1 MATLPTAGSMIT
13 NQNNYYN
20 TLSGNAR
27 DVSDEIS
34 ASRNEAVNAYI
45 DAMNNSYAGA
55 ISNMQNATNTGIS
68 ALNQQY
74 QKAYDV
80 NEINRLIAQRQLA
93 EQMENMGLTNSG
105 LNRTQMAALE
115 TQKANANASALQQK
129 NAAANA
135 LRQQLNDYLANIE
148 TQKLQN
154 AANARYNAA
163 NANASTLENLLGNA
177 QNNAASMAQ
186 TQYGAQSSWAEM
198 LAGQDFTAQQNALN
212 RQHELNVAQ
221 ENAKAAQIQADR
233 EAQQRY
239 NNIIVSAQ
247 EKYGDLKD
255 ETALDNYLKKQV
267 ALGYL
272 TTDQADQ
279 IAYGIIED
287 NNLGYK
293 VSDGQV
299 IPIGNVKFIDWPGG
313 EPLGDA
319 GRYKRVDV
327 AGGRRTVWKK
337 V

>member
-55 ISNMQNATNTGIS
+55 IANMQNATNTGIS

-80 NEINRLIAQRQLA
+80 NEINRLIAQRQLS

-115 TQKANANASALQQK
+115 TQKANANASVLQQK

-154 AANARYNAA
+154 EATARYNTANSNAA
-163 NANASTLENLLGNA
+163 TLENLLGNA
-177 QNNAASMAQ
+177 QNNAASLAQ
-186 TQYGAQSSWAEM
+186 TQYGAEASWAEM
-198 LAGQDFTAQQNALN
+198 LAGQDFTAKQNKLSQEFTAQQNALN

-267 ALGYL
+267 ALGKI
-272 TTDQADQ
+272 TNAQAAN
-279 IAYGIIED
+279 IAKAIM
-287 NNLGYK
+287 
-293 VSDGQV
+293 
-299 IPIGNVKFIDWPGG
+299 GG
-313 EPLGDA
+313 ENNNTNNDSLGA
-319 GRYKRVDV
+319 RASAIHRQ
-327 AGGRRTVWKK
+327 
-337 V
+337 

>member
-1 MATLPTAGSMIT
+1 MATLPNASSMIN

-27 DVSDEIS
+27 DISDEIS
-34 ASRNEAVNAYI
+34 TNRNEAVNAYI
-45 DAMNNSYAGA
+45 DAINNSYAGA
-55 ISNMQNATNTGIS
+55 IANMQQATNTGIS

-115 TQKANANASALQQK
+115 TQKANANASVLQQK

-221 ENAKAAQIQADR
+221 ESAKAAQIQADA
-233 EAQQRY
+233 EAKQRY
-239 NNIIVSAQ
+239 DNIIIEAE
-247 EKYGDLKD
+247 EKYGDSKD

-267 ALGYL
+267 ALGKI
-272 TTDQADQ
+272 TNAQAVN
-279 IAYGIIED
+279 IAQAIM
-287 NNLGYK
+287 
-293 VSDGQV
+293 
-299 IPIGNVKFIDWPGG
+299 GG
-313 EPLGDA
+313 ENNNTNVVNVNDSLEA
-319 GRYKRVDV
+319 RASVIHRQ
-327 AGGRRTVWKK
+327 
-337 V
+337 

>member
-1 MATLPTAGSMIT
+1 MATLPNASSMIN

-27 DVSDEIS
+27 NISDEIS
-34 ASRNEAVNAYI
+34 TSRNEAVNAYI
-45 DAMNNSYAGA
+45 DAINNSYAGA
-55 ISNMQNATNTGIS
+55 IANMQQATNTGIS

-115 TQKANANASALQQK
+115 TQKANANASVLQQK

-198 LAGQDFTAQQNALN
+198 LAGQDFTAKQNELN
-212 RQHELNVAQ
+212 RQHEINVAQ
-221 ENAKAAQIQADR
+221 ENAKVAQIQADR

-247 EKYGDLKD
+247 EKYGDSED
-255 ETALDNYLKKQV
+255 ETALDNYLNKQV
-267 ALGYL
+267 ALGL
-272 TTDQADQ
+272 ITREQADN
-279 IAYGIIED
+279 IAYGVMGTQKD
-287 NNLGYK
+287 GYK
-293 VSDGQV
+293 IENGKVVPTNSDK
-299 IPIGNVKFIDWPGG
+299 IINWPGG
-313 EPLGDA
+313 PPLGDA
-319 GRYKRVDV
+319 GKFKQHES
-327 AGGRRTVWKK
+327 GRWIRLS
-337 V
+337 

>member
-1 MATLPTAGSMIT
+1 MATLPNASSMIN

-27 DVSDEIS
+27 NISDEIS
-34 ASRNEAVNAYI
+34 TSRNEAVNAYI
-45 DAMNNSYAGA
+45 DAINNSYAGA
-55 ISNMQNATNTGIS
+55 IANMQQATNTGIS

-115 TQKANANASALQQK
+115 TQKANANASVLQQK

-198 LAGQDFTAQQNALN
+198 LAGQDFTAQQNKLSQDFTAQQNALN

-221 ENAKAAQIQADR
+221 ENAKAAQIQADA
-233 EAQQRY
+233 EAKQMY
-239 NNIIVSAQ
+239 DNIIIEAE
-247 EKYGDLKD
+247 EKYGDSKD

-267 ALGYL
+267 ALGKI
-272 TTDQADQ
+272 TNAQAVN
-279 IAYGIIED
+279 IAQAIM
-287 NNLGYK
+287 
-293 VSDGQV
+293 
-299 IPIGNVKFIDWPGG
+299 GG
-313 EPLGDA
+313 ENNNTNNDSLGA
-319 GRYKRVDV
+319 RASVIHRQ
-327 AGGRRTVWKK
+327 
-337 V
+337 

>member
-1 MATLPTAGSMIT
+1 MATLPNASSMIN

-27 DVSDEIS
+27 NISDEIS
-34 ASRNEAVNAYI
+34 TSRNEAVNAYI
-45 DAMNNSYAGA
+45 DAINNSYAGA
-55 ISNMQNATNTGIS
+55 IANMQQATNTGIS

-115 TQKANANASALQQK
+115 TQKANANASVLQQK

-198 LAGQDFTAQQNALN
+198 LAGQDFTAQQNKLSQDFTAQQNALN

-221 ENAKAAQIQADR
+221 ESAKAAQIQADA
-233 EAQQRY
+233 EAKQRY
-239 NNIIVSAQ
+239 DNIIIEAE
-247 EKYGDLKD
+247 EKYGDSKD

-267 ALGYL
+267 ALGKI
-272 TTDQADQ
+272 TNAQAVN
-279 IAYGIIED
+279 IAQAIM
-287 NNLGYK
+287 
-293 VSDGQV
+293 
-299 IPIGNVKFIDWPGG
+299 GG
-313 EPLGDA
+313 ENNNTNNDSLGA
-319 GRYKRVDV
+319 RASVIHRQ
-327 AGGRRTVWKK
+327 
-337 V
+337 